1 MLPRQPPTPRSHNPS
16 EYRTQAVDPERWVP
30 KQAAEDGKFPV
41 GQPGLS
47 HLPWCTL
54 LPDCLAVVIGAHVE
68 PRVSRSAPCCSS
80 RGRTFS
86 RRVGGAR
93 GGAGGCHPW
102 QRCRR
107 ERRVTGCEWRS
118 LYFVISVDAFSCQLN
133 NFACARDCMF
143 GTLLRGGWS
152 CGWGGP
158 AIIHVVRTAR
168 ADVCKPGGNM
178 QPVS

>member
-68 PRVSRSAPCCSS
+68 TRVSRSAPCCSS
-80 RGRTFS
+80 RWRTFS
-86 RRVGGAR
+86 RHRRSVGVSGVHAAAPVAATPGSGAAES
-93 GGAGGCHPW
+93 G
-102 QRCRR
+102 
-107 ERRVTGCEWRS
+107 E
-118 LYFVISVDAFSCQLN
+118 
-133 NFACARDCMF
+133 
-143 GTLLRGGWS
+143 
-152 CGWGGP
+152 
-158 AIIHVVRTAR
+158 
-168 ADVCKPGGNM
+168 
-178 QPVS
+178 